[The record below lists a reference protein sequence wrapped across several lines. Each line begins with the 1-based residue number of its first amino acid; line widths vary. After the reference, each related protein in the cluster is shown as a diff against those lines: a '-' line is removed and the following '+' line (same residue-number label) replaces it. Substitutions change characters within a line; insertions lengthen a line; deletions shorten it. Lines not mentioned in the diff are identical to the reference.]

1 MHFKKIIYLSITTLL
16 IGVLAGCDTKSDVQ
30 VLKFAHG
37 LDVKHPVHLAIAYM
51 AECLNEKS
59 KGTLK
64 MDIYPAGQLGGEREM
79 IELLQIGSL
88 AMTKVSSSPLEGFI
102 DEMKIFSVP
111 YLFKDNEHFWRALNG
126 DIGKRILLSGEPV
139 FLRGLGF
146 YDAGSRSFYSVK
158 KPIKTPSDLAGMKIR
173 VQNSQSAIEMVNSI
187 GGSATPIAWGEL
199 YTALQSGVVD
209 GAENNPP
216 SFLSSKHYEV
226 AKYFTLDEHTM
237 VPDLVLIGKYT
248 WDHLTPEQRI
258 WVQEAMDESIV
269 YQRKLWGQ
277 ATIESLEAVKAAGV
291 EVIYPDKIL
300 FQNKAAAPA
309 LSKTN
314 AELVQQIESL
324 RE

>member
-1 MHFKKIIYLSITTLL
+1 MHFKKIIYASITTLL
-16 IGVLAGCDTKSDVQ
+16 ICLLTACNTKSNVQ

-37 LDVKHPVHLAIAYM
+37 LDVKHPVHLAIVYM
-51 AECLNEKS
+51 AERLEEKS

-64 MDIYPAGQLGGEREM
+64 IEIYPAGQLGGEREM

-111 YLFKDNEHFWRALNG
+111 YLFKDNEHFWRSLNG
-126 DIGKRILLSGEPV
+126 DIGKRILLSGESV

-146 YDAGSRSFYSVK
+146 YDAGSRSFYTVN
-158 KPIKTPSDLAGMKIR
+158 KPINTPDDLAGMKIR
-173 VQNSQSAIEMVNSI
+173 VQNSQSAIEMVNSL

-216 SFLSSKHYEV
+216 SFFSSKHYEV

-237 VPDLVLIGKYT
+237 VPDLILIGKYT
-248 WDHLTPEQRI
+248 WDHLTPQQRI

-269 YQRKLWGQ
+269 YQRELWAR
-277 ATIESLEAVKAAGV
+277 ATIEAIEAVKAAGV
-291 EVIYPDKIL
+291 EVIYPNKAL
-300 FQNKAAAPA
+300 FQTKAAAPA

-314 AELVQQIESL
+314 AELVKEIQSL
-324 RE
+324 RQ

>member
-1 MHFKKIIYLSITTLL
+1 MHFKKIIYTSITTLFICL
-16 IGVLAGCDTKSDVQ
+16 LAACNAKSNVQ

-37 LDVKHPVHLAIAYM
+37 LDVKHPVHLAIVYM
-51 AECLNEKS
+51 AERLAEKS
-59 KGTLK
+59 NGTLK
-64 MDIYPAGQLGGEREM
+64 IEIYPAGQLGGEREM

-111 YLFKDNEHFWRALNG
+111 YLFKDNEHFWRALNS

-158 KPIKTPSDLAGMKIR
+158 KPINTPDNLAGMKIR
-173 VQNSQSAIEMVNSI
+173 VQNSQSAIEMVNSM

-216 SFLSSKHYEV
+216 SFFSSKHFEV

-237 VPDLVLIGKYT
+237 VPDLILIGKYS
-248 WDHLTPEQRI
+248 WDHLSPQQRN

-269 YQRKLWGQ
+269 YQRKLWEQ
-277 ATIESLEAVKAAGV
+277 ATIEAIEAVKAAGV
-291 EVIYPDKIL
+291 EVIYPDKTL

-309 LSKTN
+309 LSKGN
-314 AELVQQIESL
+314 AELVKEIQSL
-324 RE
+324 RQ

>member
-1 MHFKKIIYLSITTLL
+1 MHFKKIIYTSITTLFICL
-16 IGVLAGCDTKSDVQ
+16 LAACNAKSNVQ

-37 LDVKHPVHLAIAYM
+37 LDVKHPVHLAIVYM
-51 AECLNEKS
+51 AERLAEKS
-59 KGTLK
+59 NGTLK
-64 MDIYPAGQLGGEREM
+64 IEIYPAGQLGGEREM

-111 YLFKDNEHFWRALNG
+111 YLFKDNEHFWRALNS

-158 KPIKTPSDLAGMKIR
+158 KPINTPDNLAGMKIR
-173 VQNSQSAIEMVNSI
+173 VQNSQSAIEMVNSM

-216 SFLSSKHYEV
+216 SFFSSKHYEV

-237 VPDLVLIGKYT
+237 VPDLILIGKYS
-248 WDHLTPEQRI
+248 WDHLSPQQRI

-269 YQRKLWGQ
+269 YQRKLWEQ
-277 ATIESLEAVKAAGV
+277 ATIEAIEAVKAAGV
-291 EVIYPDKIL
+291 EVIYPDKTL
-300 FQNKAAAPA
+300 FQNKAAAPG
-309 LSKTN
+309 LSKGN
-314 AELVQQIESL
+314 AELVKEIQSL
-324 RE
+324 RQ